1 MKLIFEYNWGD
12 EPCYGREIF
21 AVEYSSKDDL
31 ALDFQIACEEA
42 IKNPNEFGFYE
53 FEFFIEKDLC
63 LSDFMSRVPIKG
75 ANKSGNIKY
84 EWLYNP
90 PSIYTLEEWLQQT
103 TIHPTKKNMTKTSI

>member
-1 MKLIFEYNWGD
+1 MHLIFEYCWGD
-12 EPCYGREIF
+12 EPYYGQEVF

-53 FEFFIEKDLC
+53 FKFFIQKDLS
-63 LSDFMSRVPIKG
+63 LTDFMSRVPIKG

-84 EWLYNP
+84 EWRYNNP
-90 PSIYTLEEWLQQT
+90 PTIYTLEEWLQQT
-103 TIHPTKKNMTKTSI
+103 TVYPVKNSQS

>member
-1 MKLIFEYNWGD
+1 MEFIMQLIFEYCWGD
-12 EPCYGREIF
+12 EPCYGREVF

-42 IKNPNEFGFYE
+42 IKNPNEF
-53 FEFFIEKDLC
+53 EFFIEKDLS
-63 LSDFMSRVPIKG
+63 LADFMSRVPIKG

-103 TIHPTKKNMTKTSI
+103 TIHPTKNSQS